1 MQVEDTLLQP
11 DQSGHAWTTLVN
23 TSRFT
28 QQMKGGTPIGVAM
41 EATPIALGGTTLI
54 EDVVPFSRELLVEE
68 TSGGTVGIQR
78 VSGTQLDGD
87 THQQELM
94 ELIEVPDLPPEEKTC
109 LLDLIAELHGA
120 FSLSMEDRGE
130 TDLVQFEIDTGSAS
144 PRRQSPRRMPFLV
157 RQEVTRQLQ
166 DMQAAGIIQ
175 PSKSPWASPI
185 VLVQKKDGSHR
196 FCVDYRELNSVTK
209 KDTFP
214 LPRIDDLL
222 DQLGC
227 AKYFST
233 LDLASGFW
241 QIRVHPDSVEKTA
254 FAVPQGL
261 YEFVMP
267 FGLCNAPSVFQR
279 LMQQVLMGLNPLDG
293 PDFVSVYIDDVLVF
307 SETLNDNLEHLR
319 KVITRIQSVGLKL
332 KPAKCRFAC
341 REVKYL
347 RHLITPS
354 GLKPSEELVASV
366 REFPRPRNLKELHRF
381 LGLTL
386 YYRKFVQGFAKLAQ
400 PLHHLTK
407 KDVEFRWSSEYQVSF
422 ECLKQKLC
430 SAPVIAF
437 PNFERDFVLETDA
450 SIQGIAAVLVQQQE
464 DGKLHP
470 VAYASRALNPAEKNY
485 AITELETLVVVWAV
499 THFHS
504 YLYGHKVTIYTD
516 HSAVKAVLETPNPT
530 GKHARWWTR
539 IYGLGLKKLNISLSP
554 GEGEF

>member
-1 MQVEDTLLQP
+1 MA
-11 DQSGHAWTTLVN
+11 H
-23 TSRFT
+23 
-28 QQMKGGTPIGVAM
+28 PIGVAM

-68 TSGGTVGIQR
+68 TSGATVGIQR

-87 THQQELM
+87 THQQELL

-157 RQEVTRQLQ
+157 RQEVTS
-166 DMQAAGIIQ
+166 MQATGIIQ

-222 DQLGC
+222 DQLGR

-254 FAVPQGL
+254 FVVPQGL
-261 YEFVMP
+261 YEFNVMP
-267 FGLCNAPSVFQR
+267 FGLCNAPSVSQR
-279 LMQQVLMGLNPLDG
+279 LMQQVMMGLNHLDG

-307 SETLNDNLEHLR
+307 SETLNDHLEPIPVQRPFQILGVDVMDLP
-319 KVITRIQSVGLKL
+319 KT
-332 KPAKCRFAC
+332 
-341 REVKYL
+341 
-347 RHLITPS
+347 
-354 GLKPSEELVASV
+354 ELGNQHVLV
-366 REFPRPRNLKELHRF
+366 FQDF
-381 LGLTL
+381 
-386 YYRKFVQGFAKLAQ
+386 
-400 PLHHLTK
+400 LTK
-407 KDVEFRWSSEYQVSF
+407 WPLVFPIPDQKTSRIVKLFVEEVVLQKPYFLTEEQIS
-422 ECLKQKLC
+422 CL
-430 SAPVIAF
+430 
-437 PNFERDFVLETDA
+437 T
-450 SIQGIAAVLVQQQE
+450 
-464 DGKLHP
+464 
-470 VAYASRALNPAEKNY
+470 
-485 AITELETLVVVWAV
+485 
-499 THFHS
+499 
-504 YLYGHKVTIYTD
+504 
-516 HSAVKAVLETPNPT
+516 
-530 GKHARWWTR
+530 
-539 IYGLGLKKLNISLSP
+539 
-554 GEGEF
+554 